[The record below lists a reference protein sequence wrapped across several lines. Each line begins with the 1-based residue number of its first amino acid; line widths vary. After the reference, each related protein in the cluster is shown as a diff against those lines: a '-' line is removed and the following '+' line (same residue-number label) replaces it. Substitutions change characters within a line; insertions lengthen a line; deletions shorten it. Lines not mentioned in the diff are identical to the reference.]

1 VFRKGDEKGIVSL
14 NSANILSCLQEQS
27 RRVKIK
33 PEWLA
38 TVTLLH
44 KAMLESTKNNFAT
57 SEVKQLRRF
66 SQ

>member
-1 VFRKGDEKGIVSL
+1 MKQV
-14 NSANILSCLQEQS
+14 LQIFY
-27 RRVKIK
+27 RVCKNNQGGLK
-33 PEWLA
+33 TNPQWLA